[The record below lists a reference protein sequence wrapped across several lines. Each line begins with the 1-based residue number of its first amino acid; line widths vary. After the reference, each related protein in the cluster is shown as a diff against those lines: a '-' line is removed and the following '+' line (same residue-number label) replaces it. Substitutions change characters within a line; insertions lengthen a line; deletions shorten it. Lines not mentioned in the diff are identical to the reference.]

1 MSRTIEEIKSMC
13 PRFRILVMGRR
24 NAGKTTILK
33 KMCRSDGSDLKIIDP
48 AGNEVDPSILEPNR
62 QRGMSDIENEITFGS
77 NPLFVFHDS
86 RGLKLEPS
94 MKTTHHCALSICGDF
109 FASAQRLRDS
119 GTRYTLCGRFCI
131 PMNDPRAPSEFEV
144 AFFNAEESHVPIIAV
159 FTKFE
164 SWIDAA
170 YDDLPQDDSTDTE
183 QAQRA
188 RQAAQSKFEETV
200 LKVIE
205 NTKYPPNQ
213 FVQLQNLDEPATGC
227 EGLTEKTYTAIE
239 EETLGDLFALAQTN
253 SFRVGCNRILGSIV

>member
-1 MSRTIEEIKSMC
+1 MSRTIEEIKRIC

-33 KMCRSDGSDLKIIDP
+33 KMCGSDGSDLKIIDP
-48 AGNEVDPSILEPNR
+48 AGNE
-62 QRGMSDIENEITFGS
+62 RGMSDIENEITFGS

-86 RGLKLEPS
+86 RGIETGAEYEDNSP
-94 MKTTHHCALSICGDF
+94 
-109 FASAQRLRDS
+109 LRTEYLWRFLRERS
-119 GTRYTLCGRFCI
+119 ETSQLRNQIHAVWFCI

-144 AFFNAEESHVPIIAV
+144 AFFNAKESPVPIIAV

-183 QAQRA
+183 QAQQA
-188 RQAAQSKFEETV
+188 RQAAQLKFEETV
-200 LKVIE
+200 RKVIE

-227 EGLTEKTYTAIE
+227 EALTEKTYAAIK

>member
-1 MSRTIEEIKSMC
+1 MPRTIEEIKSIC

-33 KMCRSDGSDLKIIDP
+33 KMCGSDGSDLKIIDP

-86 RGLKLEPS
+86 RGIETGAEYEDNSPLRTEYLWRFLRERS
-94 MKTTHHCALSICGDF
+94 ETS
-109 FASAQRLRDS
+109 RLRDQIHAVW
-119 GTRYTLCGRFCI
+119 FCI

-170 YDDLPQDDSTDTE
+170 YDDLPQDNSTETE
-183 QAQRA
+183 QAQGA

-213 FVQLQNLDEPATGC
+213 FVQLQ
-227 EGLTEKTYTAIE
+227 
-239 EETLGDLFALAQTN
+239 
-253 SFRVGCNRILGSIV
+253 SSS